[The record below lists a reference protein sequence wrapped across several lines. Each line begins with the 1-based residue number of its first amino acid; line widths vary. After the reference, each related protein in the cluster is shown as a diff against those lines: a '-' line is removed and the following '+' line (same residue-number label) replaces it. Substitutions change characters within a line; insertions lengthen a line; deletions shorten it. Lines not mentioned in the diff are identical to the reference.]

1 MSSSKTVALFTLA
14 LASFKGA
21 LAALRL
27 NSPNNIAVY
36 WGKYHAKR
44 IICAITDMTSQ
55 VRTPL
60 GNLPVHMFNNVCHI
74 TAGVYQISFLT
85 RINGAGGV
93 PEVNFANAGDNCTA
107 FPGTQLLDCP
117 QIAWVYSN
125 PYTINLLTPLSTY
138 NEGGF
143 TNEAAATAGAKMIWE
158 TFGPVSN
165 PSVKRPFGDAV
176 VDGFDFDFEA
186 IVNNMPAF
194 ANQLRS
200 YYASDTSKKYY
211 TTAAPQ
217 CPYPDAADGP
227 MLDGAVY
234 FDAIWI
240 QFYNNYCGL
249 QAFVPGSAAQNN
261 FNFDVWDKWARE
273 TSLNKNAKVF
283 LGVPGNQGA
292 AGTGYQPIS
301 TVSEIIK
308 YVKQF
313 SSFGGVM
320 VWDASQVYANTGFL
334 SGLRSALGGGGTTP
348 APTTSPTTTPTTS
361 LTTTSKTTSPTPTT
375 KSTSTSTTLTTTT
388 KSSTASPTSSKPTAS
403 PTSTV
408 CPIAGQTCPTSGAF
422 SCNGSQF
429 GICDNGRWVMQQ
441 CPAGL
446 VCAQSG
452 SGVYCDYPGST
463 GVAPC
468 S

>member
-14 LASFKGA
+14 LASFKGV
-21 LAALRL
+21 LAALNL
-27 NSPNNIAVY
+27 NRSNNIAVY
-36 WGKYHAKR
+36 WGQNSYGQSTGPYVQQRLSHYCR
-44 IICAITDMTSQ
+44 TTD
-55 VRTPL
+55 
-60 GNLPVHMFNNVCHI
+60 I
-74 TAGVYQISFLT
+74 DVYQISFLT
-85 RINGAGGV
+85 RINGVGGV

-117 QIAWVYSN
+117 QIAEDIKECQSLGR
-125 PYTINLLTPLSTY
+125 TMLLSIGGATY

-143 TNEAAATAGAKMIWE
+143 SSEAAATAGAKMIWE

-165 PSVKRPFGDAV
+165 ASVKRPFGDAV

-186 IVNNMPAF
+186 TANNMPAF

-200 YYASDTSKKYY
+200 YYGSDTSKKYY

-227 MLDGAVY
+227 MLNGTVY

-249 QAFVPGSAAQNN
+249 QAFVPGSTTQNN
-261 FNFDVWDKWARE
+261 FNFDVWDKWAHE
-273 TSLNKNAKVF
+273 TSLNKDARVF

-334 SGLRSALGGGGTTP
+334 SGLRSALGGGGTAPT
-348 APTTSPTTTPTTS
+348 PTTSP
-361 LTTTSKTTSPTPTT
+361 TTTSKTTSPTPTT
-375 KSTSTSTTLTTTT
+375 LTTSTSATLTTTAE
-388 KSSTASPTSSKPTAS
+388 SSTASPTSSTPTAS

-408 CPIAGQTCPTSGAF
+408 CPIAGQTCPTSGAS

-429 GICDNGRWVMQQ
+429 GICDNGTWVMQQ

-446 VCAQSG
+446 VCAHSS
-452 SGVYCDYPGST
+452 SGVYCDFPGST

>member
-1 MSSSKTVALFTLA
+1 MPSSKTVALFTLG
-14 LASFKGA
+14 LASVKGA
-21 LAALRL
+21 LAALNL

-36 WGKYHAKR
+36 WGQNSYGQATGPYVQQRLSHYCR
-44 IICAITDMTSQ
+44 TTD
-55 VRTPL
+55 
-60 GNLPVHMFNNVCHI
+60 
-74 TAGVYQISFLT
+74 ADVYQLSFVT
-85 RINGAGGV
+85 RINGVGGV

-117 QIAWVYSN
+117 QIAEDIKECQSLGR
-125 PYTINLLTPLSTY
+125 TILLSIGGATY

-143 TNEAAATAGAKMIWE
+143 SSEAAAVAGAKMIWE

-165 PSVKRPFGDAV
+165 SSAKRPFGDAV

-186 IVNNMPAF
+186 VVNNMPAF
-194 ANQLRS
+194 GNQLRS

-227 MLDGAVY
+227 MLNGAVY

-240 QFYNNYCGL
+240 QFYNNFCGL
-249 QAFVPGSAAQNN
+249 QSFVPGSSTQNN

-301 TVSEIIK
+301 RVSEIIQ
-308 YVKQF
+308 YVKNF
-313 SSFGGVM
+313 SSFGGAM
-320 VWDASQVYANTGFL
+320 IWDSSQVYANSGFL
-334 SGLRSALGGGGTTP
+334 SGLRSALGGSSAAPTT
-348 APTTSPTTTPTTS
+348 TTSPTTTST
-361 LTTTSKTTSPTPTT
+361 TTSPTPTT
-375 KSTSTSTTLTTTT
+375 TTTSSTSTTLITTT
-388 KSSTASPTSSKPTAS
+388 KSTTTSPTSGTPTAT

-408 CPIAGQTCPTSGAF
+408 CPVAGQTCPTSGSF

-429 GICDNGRWVMQQ
+429 GICDNGRWAMQQ

-452 SGVYCDYPGST
+452 SGVYCDFPGSA

>member
-21 LAALRL
+21 LAALNL

-36 WGKYHAKR
+36 WGKYRAKR
-44 IICAITDMTSQ
+44 IIGAITDMASQ
-55 VRTPL
+55 
-60 GNLPVHMFNNVCHI
+60 
-74 TAGVYQISFLT
+74 VYQISFLT

-117 QIAWVYSN
+117 QIAEDIKECQSLGR
-125 PYTINLLTPLSTY
+125 TILLSIGGATY

-186 IVNNMPAF
+186 TVNNMPAF

-227 MLDGAVY
+227 MLNGAVY

-313 SSFGGVM
+313 SSFGGAM
-320 VWDASQVYANTGFL
+320 VWDASQVYANPGFL
-334 SGLRSALGGGGTTP
+334 SGLRSALGGGGTSPTL
-348 APTTSPTTTPTTS
+348 TTSPTTSP
-361 LTTTSKTTSPTPTT
+361 TTTSKTTSPTPTT
-375 KSTSTSTTLTTTT
+375 KTTSTSTTLTTTT

-463 GVAPC
+463 SVAPC

>member
-36 WGKYHAKR
+36 WGQNSFGQSTGPYVQQRLSHYCR
-44 IICAITDMTSQ
+44 TTD
-55 VRTPL
+55 
-60 GNLPVHMFNNVCHI
+60 I
-74 TAGVYQISFLT
+74 DVYQISFLT

-117 QIAWVYSN
+117 QIAEDIKECQSLGR
-125 PYTINLLTPLSTY
+125 TILLSIGGATY

-186 IVNNMPAF
+186 TVNNMPAF

>member
-1 MSSSKTVALFTLA
+1 MSSLKTVALCTLA
-14 LASFKGA
+14 LASFKGV
-21 LAALRL
+21 LAALNLDR
-27 NSPNNIAVY
+27 SNNIAVY
-36 WGKYHAKR
+36 WGQNSYGQSTGPYVQQRLSHYCR
-44 IICAITDMTSQ
+44 TTD
-55 VRTPL
+55 
-60 GNLPVHMFNNVCHI
+60 I
-74 TAGVYQISFLT
+74 DVYQISFLT
-85 RINGAGGV
+85 RINGVGGV

-117 QIAWVYSN
+117 QIAEDIKECQSLGR
-125 PYTINLLTPLSTY
+125 TILLSIGGATY

-143 TNEAAATAGAKMIWE
+143 SSEAAATAGAKMIWE

-165 PSVKRPFGDAV
+165 ASVKRPFGDAV

-200 YYASDTSKKYY
+200 YYGSDTSKKYY

-227 MLDGAVY
+227 MLDGTVY

-249 QAFVPGSAAQNN
+249 QAFVPGSTAQNN
-261 FNFDVWDKWARE
+261 FNFDVWDKWAHE

-313 SSFGGVM
+313 SSFGGAM
-320 VWDASQVYANTGFL
+320 VWDASQVYANSGFL
-334 SGLRSALGGGGTTP
+334 SGLRSALGSGGASPT
-348 APTTSPTTTPTTS
+348 PTTSP
-361 LTTTSKTTSPTPTT
+361 TTTSKTTSPTP
-375 KSTSTSTTLTTTT
+375 TTLTTTT
-388 KSSTASPTSSKPTAS
+388 KSSTASPTSSTPTAS
-403 PTSTV
+403 PTLTL
-408 CPIAGQTCPTSGAF
+408 CPIAGQTCPTSGAS

-429 GICDNGRWVMQQ
+429 GICDNGTWVMQQ

-452 SGVYCDYPGST
+452 SGAYCDFPGST